1 MVGACRTDLDAIL
14 SILGYVGFLS
24 NLLWLWFFDGGLLA
38 AVTAPPRRLM
48 NLPKPRRHYFQFLAL
63 LGFCLLVSLLVSGP
77 SFSSRLSNLRP
88 CSTDDMVSR

>member
-1 MVGACRTDLDAIL
+1 MSDGSRRHLINLGLCRLFVQFIVAMVR
-14 SILGYVGFLS
+14 
-24 NLLWLWFFDGGLLA
+24 FFDGGLLA

-63 LGFCLLVSLLVSGP
+63 LGFCLLVSLLVSRP

-88 CSTDDMVSR
+88 CSMDVMVSR